1 MFSFRFKAKNEEL
14 DRLHEIASRRLS
26 EMKLAKQT
34 LVELKSENRKQKR
47 REKVEVIMEE
57 NANEQQNAV
66 LEEN

>member
-1 MFSFRFKAKNEEL
+1 MWPFRFEAKNEEL
-14 DRLHEIASRRLS
+14 DRLHEIASKRLS

-34 LVELKSENRKQKR
+34 LVELKSDNRKHKR